1 LKVVD
6 EMLKAMCFMILIP
19 LVLVTSI
26 SAEVYD
32 DAGKMITEE
41 EIKREM
47 NQVGYKG
54 CGVFGSLFSAGCI
67 GFSSVALYVIIER
80 SIFVVGDAGSLLF
93 FAGGAIVGGY
103 VGYSYWSRF
112 GKWIDRKVAI
122 ERVKEKR
129 RTQKQDED
137 KESLTP
143 ESRITLPLL
152 SGSF

>member
-1 LKVVD
+1 
-6 EMLKAMCFMILIP
+6 M
-19 LVLVTSI
+19 
-26 SAEVYD
+26 
-32 DAGKMITEE
+32 
-41 EIKREM
+41 
-47 NQVGYKG
+47 
-54 CGVFGSLFSAGCI
+54 
-67 GFSSVALYVIIER
+67 ALYVIIER
-80 SIFVVGDAGSLLF
+80 SIFVVGDEGSLLF

-122 ERVKEKR
+122 ERIREKR